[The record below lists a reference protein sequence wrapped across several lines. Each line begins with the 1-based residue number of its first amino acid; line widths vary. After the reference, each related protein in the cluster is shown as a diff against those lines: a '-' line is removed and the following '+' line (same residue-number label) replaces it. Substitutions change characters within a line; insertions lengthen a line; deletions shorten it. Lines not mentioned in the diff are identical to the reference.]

1 MAHSGFAELPRAHA
15 TTVPNNINTM
25 RNKCQLHACRTHGIA
40 WPWLP
45 IWMIHLYHLLPAS
58 DLKLCQPRSKAGPTS
73 ALALTSKD
81 IVAFLSSL
89 CSLLVAQ
96 CLRLENIKSMT
107 ASQQIRCTRYTKWI
121 QMDNEW
127 TWKMKLGSSMISK
140 LKMLKML
147 KQLSTL
153 IPGLAPQNSPSWSGD
168 HLVVN
173 QKLKQLPQSGHR
185 RAQGC
190 YRLLSQVTV
199 SNARPAKTS
208 TYINHAFHNMV
219 IDHRSLYKFVLLHQI
234 PSLHPSFGAN
244 PYRMDFG
251 RLSVAT
257 VISVCHRISIKLVQT
272 TDPGS
277 SRATRLPTRSIQYLY
292 AQKARFA
299 HTTFEG
305 LQRILTQGNL
315 KDGLK
320 EFLGNHQIP
329 PQFNFICKGIFK
341 EFRGYALGLMRLL
354 MMMMMMMM
362 MTRYDIILIML

>member
-147 KQLSTL
+147 KMLKQLSTL

-251 RLSVAT
+251 RLSQCSNCDLSLPQNFHQTGTNYGPGIVKGNQVANSIDT
-257 VISVCHRISIKLVQT
+257 VLIRSKSPVRPHNFWGVAKDIDSRESERWFKRVSRESSNPTPVQ
-272 TDPGS
+272 
-277 SRATRLPTRSIQYLY
+277 LY
-292 AQKARFA
+292 M
-299 HTTFEG
+299 
-305 LQRILTQGNL
+305 QGN
-315 KDGLK
+315 
-320 EFLGNHQIP
+320 FQWV
-329 PQFNFICKGIFK
+329 
-341 EFRGYALGLMRLL
+341 
-354 MMMMMMMM
+354 
-362 MTRYDIILIML
+362 

>member
-1 MAHSGFAELPRAHA
+1 MNEHGRWSWAHLWYLSSRCSSNWA
-15 TTVPNNINTM
+15 
-25 RNKCQLHACRTHGIA
+25 
-40 WPWLP
+40 PW
-45 IWMIHLYHLLPAS
+45 Y
-58 DLKLCQPRSKAGPTS
+58 
-73 ALALTSKD
+73 LAL
-81 IVAFLSSL
+81 
-89 CSLLVAQ
+89 
-96 CLRLENIKSMT
+96 CLR
-107 ASQQIRCTRYTKWI
+107 
-121 QMDNEW
+121 
-127 TWKMKLGSSMISK
+127 
-140 LKMLKML
+140 
-147 KQLSTL
+147 
-153 IPGLAPQNSPSWSGD
+153 IPPAD
-168 HLVVN
+168 
-173 QKLKQLPQSGHR
+173 
-185 RAQGC
+185 
-190 YRLLSQVTV
+190 QVTTWWSTRNSNNCLSPAIAGLRAATGCCRKL

-219 IDHRSLYKFVLLHQI
+219 IDHRSLHKFVLLHQI

-272 TDPGS
+272 TNPGS
-277 SRATRLPTRSIQYLY
+277 SRATKLPTRSIQYLY

-354 MMMMMMMM
+354 MMMM
-362 MTRYDIILIML
+362 TTIYNKI

>member
-1 MAHSGFAELPRAHA
+1 M
-15 TTVPNNINTM
+15 
-25 RNKCQLHACRTHGIA
+25 
-40 WPWLP
+40 
-45 IWMIHLYHLLPAS
+45 PAS
-58 DLKLCQPRSKAGPTS
+58 CLQNAWHCMAMVANLDDTSVSSPAGFGFEALPTQIQGWANICAGTDFQGHCGFSVKPVQSPRCTVLKIRKY
-73 ALALTSKD
+73 K
-81 IVAFLSSL
+81 
-89 CSLLVAQ
+89 
-96 CLRLENIKSMT
+96 KYMT

-320 EFLGNHQIP
+320 ECLGNHQIP
-329 PQFNFICKGIFK
+329 PQFNFICKGIFN

-354 MMMMMMMM
+354 MMMM
-362 MTRYDIILIML
+362 TRYDIILIML